1 VENIPDSLLQQS
13 AEDPE
18 LLRIARELGLAS
30 YLCVPMISRGKVV
43 GVITFVGAE
52 SGRRYRPA
60 DLALAEDLARRA
72 AVALEN
78 AQLYAELRDADR
90 RKDEFLATLAHELR
104 NPLAP
109 IRNTLQILKTP
120 SADPAMIERSR
131 QVMERQVQHLV
142 RLVDDLLDVSRVMRG
157 KIDLRKERIGVAS
170 IIAHAIE
177 TAQPLITAQ
186 GHELDVSIPS
196 QSLEVEADPVRVAQ
210 VVSNLLTNAAR
221 YTTQPGRISLQVAPD
236 GNRVVVRVRDN
247 GIGIASEML
256 PRIFDLFVQ
265 ADNSVARAHGGLGIG
280 LTLVRSLV
288 GMHGGEVE
296 AKSAGLG
303 QGSEFVVKLPLAP
316 PIRSEDSA
324 LSSSSA
330 DSESGAPKWRI
341 LVVDDNADAAD
352 SLAILLELGGSDV
365 QVAHD
370 GLAALA
376 IAETLRPDII
386 FLDIGMPQ
394 MDGYEVARRIR
405 STTSLDGV
413 LLVALTG
420 WGQEDDRRRSAE
432 AGFDVH
438 LVKPVEP
445 TALET
450 VLTHSKLPRMG

>member
-1 VENIPDSLLQQS
+1 
-13 AEDPE
+13 
-18 LLRIARELGLAS
+18 
-30 YLCVPMISRGKVV
+30 
-43 GVITFVGAE
+43 
-52 SGRRYRPA
+52 
-60 DLALAEDLARRA
+60 
-72 AVALEN
+72 
-78 AQLYAELRDADR
+78 
-90 RKDEFLATLAHELR
+90 
-104 NPLAP
+104 
-109 IRNTLQILKTP
+109 
-120 SADPAMIERSR
+120 
-131 QVMERQVQHLV
+131 
-142 RLVDDLLDVSRVMRG
+142 
-157 KIDLRKERIGVAS
+157 
-170 IIAHAIE
+170 
-177 TAQPLITAQ
+177 
-186 GHELDVSIPS
+186 
-196 QSLEVEADPVRVAQ
+196 
-210 VVSNLLTNAAR
+210 
-221 YTTQPGRISLQVAPD
+221 VAPD